1 MVSVY
6 MIQESFFNNK
16 RITVFGLGMNM
27 GGIGTVKFLIEQGA
41 REVIVT
47 DIKSREELGCALEK
61 LTKYKNVTYI
71 LGQHRPEDFVR
82 ADMVIKNPV
91 IPWTNEYVK
100 LAEKNTVPVVMDSSI
115 FFSLCKAPIIGV
127 TGTKG
132 KTTTA
137 TLIAHILEKSGKK
150 VVRVGIGQI
159 GVLPLLST
167 ITSESIVV
175 FELSSWR
182 LSALKYIKKSPHIA
196 VFTNLY
202 PDHLNYY
209 KSMESYAADKRN
221 IFLFQ
226 KENDRVIANA
236 ENEVVRN
243 LVQDAPGQIV
253 WFGSS
258 DEAYGDGVWREDE
271 TLFVR
276 QNGKQSVL
284 IPLEQIPL
292 KGEHNIGNVLAA
304 ALAGL
309 AFGLSVEQAR
319 SGIKSFPGL
328 EHRLEMIRE
337 KNGVC
342 YYDDTTATIPE
353 ATIAALRSFSEPV
366 ILIAGGSDKNLRF
379 DSLAEEIL
387 NRSKGLILLK
397 GSATE
402 KLIIALR
409 GQFPEL
415 ERNRPIAVV
424 ETMAKAVEMASRSA
438 HPGDVILLS
447 PGATSFGIFRNEFDR
462 GEQFRK
468 AVEGL

>member
-1 MVSVY
+1 
-6 MIQESFFNNK
+6 MIQESFFKNK

-27 GGIGTVKFLIEQGA
+27 GGIGTVKFLIEQGV

-47 DIKSREELGCALEK
+47 DIKKREELGSALEK
-61 LTKYKNVTYI
+61 LAKYKNVTYI

-82 ADMVIKNPV
+82 VDMVIKNPV

-100 LAEKNTVPVVMDSSI
+100 LAEKNDVPVVMDSSI

-150 VVRVGIGQI
+150 VVRVGIGQV
-159 GVLPLLST
+159 GVLSLLGK
-167 ITSESIVV
+167 ITPESVVV

-182 LSALKYIKKSPHIA
+182 LSALKYIQKSPHIA
-196 VFTNLY
+196 VFTNIY

-209 KSMESYAADKRN
+209 KSMESYMADKRN

-226 KENDRVIANA
+226 KKNDIVIANA
-236 ENEVVRN
+236 ENEAVRN

-258 DEAYGDGVWREDE
+258 DEVYGDSVWREDE
-271 TLFVR
+271 TLFIR
-276 QNGKQSVL
+276 QKGKQSIL
-284 IPLEQIPL
+284 IPLEQVPL
-292 KGEHNIGNVLAA
+292 KGEHNIGNVLAST
-304 ALAGL
+304 LAGL
-309 AFGLSVEQAR
+309 ASGLSVEQIR
-319 SGIKSFPGL
+319 SGIKSFSGV

-337 KNGVC
+337 KNGIR
-342 YYDDTTATIPE
+342 YYNDTAATIPE
-353 ATIAALRSFSEPV
+353 ATIAALRSFPEPV
-366 ILIAGGSDKNLRF
+366 ILIAGGSDKNLQF

-387 NRSKGLILLK
+387 NHSKGLILLN

-409 GQFPEL
+409 KQFPEL
-415 ERNRPIAVV
+415 EKNRSITVV
-424 ETMAKAVEMASRSA
+424 GTMAKAVEMASRGA
-438 HPGDVILLS
+438 HPGDVVLLS
-447 PGATSFGIFRNEFDR
+447 PGATSFGIFKNEFDR

-468 AVEGL
+468 AVEEL